1 MSSAFVIWQDPET
14 TMWEPVAKLK
24 VSAGVYK
31 FAYTH
36 GALNKRFVAFPRME
50 LKNKEYTSS
59 ELFPFFQNRLIPE
72 RRPEYHLMMSWL
84 DMTSG
89 TNDPLEILSASGGA
103 KKTDNFRIVKTP
115 ERTLEGEYRLKFFVS
130 GIAYLSDE
138 AKVEILSFDSRTALS
153 CSVQADNPADPN
165 AIAII
170 KKGGGKNFG
179 YYPRYLN
186 EDLIR
191 LNRMCGVVAGG
202 ELITHVEVVKVNSS
216 APEQYRLLCE
226 SITPWPEGFEPFQ
239 TEKYKLLTAND

>member
-24 VSAGVYK
+24 VSSGVFK
-31 FAYTH
+31 FSYTR

-72 RRPEYHLMMSWL
+72 RRPEYHTMMSWL
-84 DMTSG
+84 DMAPG
-89 TNDPLEILSASGGA
+89 TNDPLEVLSASGGA
-103 KKTDNFRIVKTP
+103 KKTDNFRIVKAP
-115 ERTLEGEYRLKFFVS
+115 EKSLEGEYRLKFFVS
-130 GIAYLSDE
+130 GIAYLSNE
-138 AKVEILSFDSRTALS
+138 AKNEVLSFDSRTRLY
-153 CSVQADNPADPN
+153 CSVQANNPADPN
-165 AIAII
+165 AIAIV
-170 KKGGGKNFG
+170 KKEGLQSFG

-191 LNRMCGVVAGG
+191 LNQMCGVVSG
-202 ELITHVEVVKVNSS
+202 EELLTRIEVVRVNAS

-239 TEKYKLLTAND
+239 TEKYKLLAEGY